1 MGGRGSSAGVGK
13 ATSKP
18 IGTVKQQRAVQNFL
32 RNTTSGQ
39 VATNEFKAVGMSNA
53 QAVKVLNSLGRGK
66 YKLVKEQEKG
76 TIWTNFAPV
85 NKEYIRRI

>member
-1 MGGRGSSAGVGK
+1 MGGRGSSAGAGK
-13 ATSKP
+13 TTSKP

-32 RNTTSGQ
+32 KSSNSGQ
-39 VATNEFKAVGMSNA
+39 VAANEFKYVGMSNA

-85 NKEYIRRI
+85 NKQYIRRV